1 MITGKIVRLREE
13 RKLDKQIDY
22 SRFGARRDKVTVLIE
37 RTVGDRTLPVLEI
50 TPMGDIREISAPTLR
65 TPIHRLF
72 QEQYQRIDNYGAID
86 AKHRF
91 ALMVGEAHAIVEAE
105 RRDSFASRLAR
116 RSLKAERAKR
126 YRPTQAVTR

>member
-1 MITGKIVRLREE
+1 MVIGKIVRIREE

-22 SRFGARRDKVTVLIE
+22 CRFGAKRDKVTVLIE
-37 RTVGDRTLPVLEI
+37 RMAGDRTIPVLEI
-50 TPMGDIREISAPTLR
+50 TPMGDIREIPAPTLR

-72 QEQYQRIDNYGAID
+72 QEQYSRIDNYGAID

-105 RRDSFASRLAR
+105 RRDSKERRAR
-116 RSLKAERAKR
+116 RDAKKAERAKR